1 MTAPL
6 RLLVLCTRNSARSQ
20 MAEALFVKEGGP
32 GIVVASA
39 GSDPGP
45 GVHPL
50 AVEVLAEVGIDWCGR
65 PSRSID
71 AVAHEP
77 WDAVI
82 TVCDAARDACPY
94 LPGASAT
101 AHWGLVDP
109 AAVEGEQAMQL
120 AAFRVAREH
129 LHAAVIA
136 FVAMPPVSSAL
147 TDASNVDALHAA
159 LAAGRRA
166 LHAALAQ
173 AGASTVT
180 TSPSTFRFAD
190 ALRPH
195 L

>member
-20 MAEALFVKEGGP
+20 MAEALFAAEGAAN
-32 GIVVASA
+32 IVVASA

-50 AVEVLAEVGIDWCGR
+50 AVEVLAEVGIDWRGR

-71 AVAHEP
+71 DVAHES

-94 LPGASAT
+94 LPGARAT

-109 AAVEGEQAMQL
+109 AAVEGEHAVQL
-120 AAFRVAREH
+120 AAFRAAREH
-129 LHAAVIA
+129 LHAAVLA
-136 FVAMPPVSSAL
+136 FVAIPPASPAL
-147 TDASNVDALHAA
+147 TEASNTEALHTA
-159 LAAGRRA
+159 LAAGKRA
-166 LHAALAQ
+166 LDGAVAQ
-173 AGASTVT
+173 ANSPTSS
-180 TSPSTFRFAD
+180 SPSSTRYTD